1 MGYGLLNFL
10 TFKLIELT
18 LNSKLYTLDF
28 KKADSQLSTLNVQ
41 FSILKAASKREQ

>member
-18 LNSKLYTLDF
+18 LNSKLYTLNF
-28 KKADSQLSTLNVQ
+28 KKADSKLSTLNY
-41 FSILKAASKREQ
+41 F

>member
-18 LNSKLYTLDF
+18 LNSKLYTLNF
-28 KKADSQLSTLNVQ
+28 KKLTLNSKLSTLH
-41 FSILKAASKREQ
+41 

>member
-18 LNSKLYTLDF
+18 LNSQLYTLNF
-28 KKADSQLSTLNVQ
+28 KT
-41 FSILKAASKREQ
+41 ASKL